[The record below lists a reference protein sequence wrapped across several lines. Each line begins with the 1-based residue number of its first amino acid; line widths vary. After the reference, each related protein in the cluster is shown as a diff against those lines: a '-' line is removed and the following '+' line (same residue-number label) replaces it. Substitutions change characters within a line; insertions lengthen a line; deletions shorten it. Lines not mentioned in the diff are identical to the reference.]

1 MCGIAGVLD
10 RDQSAGHEALSALAA
25 AMAEPLGHRGPDDAG
40 VWADASA
47 GVAFGHRRLAIID
60 LSAAA
65 AQPMRSSC
73 GRWTVAYN
81 GELYGFGPIREA
93 LRAAGR
99 AFRGHSDTEVL
110 VEALAQWG
118 LQDAL
123 ERCNGMFAFAAWDH
137 HERVLHLARDR
148 LGEKPLYYGMAGSHV
163 VFGSE
168 LKALR
173 AHPQF
178 VSRVDRG
185 AVAAF
190 LRWSFVPGPHA
201 IYEGVRKLPPGS
213 VLSVAAHAH
222 GPLPAPRPYWSAVD
236 VIRAGGQNP
245 LDTSDREAT
254 DALEG
259 LLTTAVGDRMMADVP
274 LGAFLSG
281 GVDSSLVTAL
291 MQAQQPRPIRTFS
304 VDVGDEELS
313 EGRHAAAVAH
323 HLGTDHTEVRLT
335 HGDALDVI
343 PQLPAVYDE
352 PFADPSQI
360 PTLLIARAARAHVT
374 VGMSGDGGD
383 ELFGGYNRYTL
394 GAGAWRRLQPW
405 PVDVRAAVG
414 RVMAGVPPRAYD
426 RVLRSA
432 TRLLPGHL
440 RFARAGDKVHKL
452 AALMSARDLGELYV
466 QAVSQWPDPA
476 ALVGTGEAPAT
487 AVAGWAAADPVT
499 MFMARDA
506 VVVLPDNML
515 VKVDRA
521 TMAAGL
527 EARVPLLDER
537 VFAFAWRLPAQM
549 RVRGGRG
556 KWILRQLLRRY
567 VPDALIDRPK
577 VGFDPPIDL
586 WLRGPLRE
594 WAGDLLSHRSLE
606 RHGLLDPAPVRKAW
620 DEHLAGRRNHD
631 YRLWSVLM
639 LSAWLDAVD
648 GQPTARSTRR
658 AVPQRS

>member
-10 RDQSAGHEALSALAA
+10 RGQGTSAEALVHTAS
-25 AMAEPLGHRGPDDAG
+25 AMAETLRHRGPDDAG

-47 GVAFGHRRLAIID
+47 GVAFGHRRLAILD
-60 LSAAA
+60 LSSSA
-65 AQPMRSSC
+65 AQPMTSSC
-73 GRWTVAYN
+73 GGWTVAYN
-81 GELYGFGPIREA
+81 GELYGFGNIHSA
-93 LRAAGR
+93 LRGAGR
-99 AFRGHSDTEVL
+99 RFRGHSDTEVL
-110 VEALAQWG
+110 VEAVAEWG
-118 LQDAL
+118 LRETLQ
-123 ERCNGMFAFAAWDH
+123 RCNGMFAFAAWDH
-137 HERVLHLARDR
+137 RRRVLHLVRDR
-148 LGEKPLYYGMAGSHV
+148 LGEKPLYYGMAGPHV
-163 VFGSE
+163 IFGSE
-168 LKALR
+168 VKALR

-178 VSRVDRG
+178 AARVNRG

-190 LRWSFVPGPHA
+190 LRWSFVPGSHS
-201 IYEGVRKLPPGS
+201 IYEGIYKLPPGA
-213 VLSVAAHAH
+213 VVSVAASSH
-222 GPLPAPRPYWSAVD
+222 GPLPNPQPYWSAD
-236 VIRAGGQNP
+236 ATIRAGTQDP
-245 LDTSDREAT
+245 LDGT
-254 DALEG
+254 DAELTASLEN
-259 LLTTAVGDRMMADVP
+259 LLRAAVRDRMLADVP

-281 GVDSSLVTAL
+281 GVDSSLVAAL
-291 MQAQQPRPIRTFS
+291 MQAQQSRPIRTFS
-304 VDVGDEELS
+304 VDVGDHELS
-313 EGRHAAAVAH
+313 EGRHAAAVAS
-323 HLGTDHTEVRLT
+323 HLGTDHTEVRL
-335 HGDALDVI
+335 GDRDALDVI
-343 PQLPAVYDE
+343 PELPSVYDE

-360 PTLLIARAARAHVT
+360 PTLLVARAARAHVT